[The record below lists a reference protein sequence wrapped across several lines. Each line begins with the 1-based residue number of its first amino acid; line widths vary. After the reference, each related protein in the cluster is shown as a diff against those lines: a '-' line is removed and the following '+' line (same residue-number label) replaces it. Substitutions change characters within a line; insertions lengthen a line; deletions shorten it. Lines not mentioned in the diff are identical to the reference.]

1 MAQQVY
7 MAWEFGI
14 KFCVVGCIE
23 CAKGE
28 VGCLVLYARRE
39 FHLLGVELASG
50 RIGDNGSE
58 TMDLGPYEC
67 ANCGQRYT
75 CKFLDLSQT
84 SLAIFRMLANCAQT
98 VISSISMLAWQV
110 IT

>member
-1 MAQQVY
+1 MAQQVCV
-7 MAWEFGI
+7 AWEFGI
-14 KFCVVGCIE
+14 KFCCVGYVKRE
-23 CAKGE
+23 EGE
-28 VGCLVLYARRE
+28 VGCLVLYARHVS
-39 FHLLGVELASG
+39 HLLGADLASG

-84 SLAIFRMLANCAQT
+84 SLSPSFECLQIVLKR
-98 VISSISMLAWQV
+98 
-110 IT
+110 